1 MISRD
6 DDGIV
11 VVMDWDA
18 FIEETREG
26 ERQMRE
32 LAARM
37 RQQNADSRRRRQQLA
52 VRERPPE
59 FPELSLE
66 DRLKTFEA
74 DTRSV
79 LSEIRHDLLML
90 RGEIASLRG
99 DTKAEIAGLRESMA
113 TKAELESL
121 KDEIRMVAEGFAHV
135 QTRLSEK
142 ADLLRRFL
150 VDSRTVT
157 VQASCT

>member
-1 MISRD
+1 
-6 DDGIV
+6 
-11 VVMDWDA
+11 MDWDA

-52 VRERPPE
+52 ARERPPE

-99 DTKAEIAGLRESMA
+99 DTKAEIASLRLEMATKAEIAGLRESMA

-135 QTRLSEK
+135 QTRLSET

-150 VDSRTVT
+150 VDSRT
-157 VQASCT
+157 